1 MSKKSEKRHLHITK
15 DDVHCYKLFAVE
27 TLLKDERKDY
37 TEYCNNRRRK
47 GIPES
52 NLSDDCPAPKPSVTS
67 FVEVNPTFFGCI
79 HAIFV
84 LLKHAVSNKS
94 VNSFIAIR

>member
-1 MSKKSEKRHLHITK
+1 MSEKRAKRHAHITK

-47 GIPES
+47 GNPES
-52 NLSDDCPAPKPSVTS
+52 NLPDDSLAPKPSVTS
-67 FVEVNPTFFGCI
+67 FVEVNPTIFGYVY
-79 HAIFV
+79 AILV
-84 LLKHAVSNKS
+84 LLKHAIFHKECNH
-94 VNSFIAIR
+94 FIAFR